1 MEPAFT
7 VLPDETSSAADKEFR
22 TSAAERSDSSAS
34 GSAFPEVRL
43 FRIPQ
48 RRDRKGQ
55 PRETWRRHLLAEAGV
70 DIDLVEEN
78 RSVSAQPGTI
88 HGLHF
93 QKAPRSQDK
102 FVRVARGSIFDVAV
116 DIRPGSP
123 TFGRHVSTVLT
134 AEGGE
139 ALVIP
144 AGFAHGY
151 CTLEAH
157 TEVVY
162 ATSDYYSADHAA
174 GIAFDDPELAIDWPL
189 AGRKPI
195 VSDKDRALPALR
207 HVRLTDTRMSGK
219 ARAAQSSMRVLVTG
233 GAGFIGS
240 AVVRHLIARSRH
252 AVLNLDRLSSA
263 ASAATLESVF
273 DDPRYELRIGDV
285 CDTRLLESVFQEFR
299 PHCVIHLAAET
310 RTDRPFAESEAF
322 LRTNTI
328 GTLRLLQAATAYF
341 EKLDPAAR
349 ARFRFL
355 HVSTDEVFGAR
366 DARDPAFS
374 GAARYDPLSPY
385 LASRAAG
392 DHVVRAWGHTY
403 GLPVLVTTCSNIF
416 GPYQALEDLIPRAI
430 VGVATGQHLPDL
442 VGNDSVR
449 DWLFV
454 EDLAEALVTVA
465 ERGQIG
471 SPYLIGGSVHRSDRQ
486 VAAAIA
492 DLVEDH
498 VGPLSDGRRRRDLI
512 AGTDEASSEDYRYC
526 LVEQSGGEKD
536 LGWHPAHSFEAGLRE
551 TVTWYLENEGW
562 WRPLVRPVGTNG
574 FKAHP
579 VASEVARL

>member
-7 VLPDETSSAADKEFR
+7 VLPDETSSAADAGEEFM
-22 TSAAERSDSSAS
+22 TSGALRCDSSVP
-34 GSAFPEVRL
+34 GSAFPEIRL
-43 FRIPQ
+43 FRILQ
-48 RRDRKGQ
+48 RHDWRGQ
-55 PRETWRRHLLAEAGV
+55 LRETWRRQLLAEAGLDV
-70 DIDLVEEN
+70 DLVEES
-78 RSVSAQPGTI
+78 RSVSARPGTI

-93 QKAPRSQDK
+93 QKAPRAQDK
-102 FVRVARGSIFDVAV
+102 FVRVVRGSIFDVAV

-134 AEGGE
+134 AQGGE
-139 ALVIP
+139 ALFIP

-151 CTLEAH
+151 CTLETD

-189 AGRKPI
+189 GGREPI
-195 VSDKDRALPALR
+195 VSDRDRALPALR
-207 HVRLTDTRMSGK
+207 HVRLTDTRTFGE
-219 ARAAQSSMRVLVTG
+219 ARTAQPPLRVLVTG

-240 AVVRHLIARSRH
+240 AVVRHLITRSRH
-252 AVLNLDRLSSA
+252 SVLNLDRLSSA
-263 ASAATLESVF
+263 ASASTLESVL

-328 GTLRLLQAATAYF
+328 GTMRLLQAATAYF
-341 EKLDPAAR
+341 ETLDPAAR

-366 DARDPAFS
+366 DPAFS
-374 GAARYDPLSPY
+374 GVAHYAPLSPY
-385 LASRAAG
+385 SASRAAG

-403 GLPVLVTTCSNIF
+403 GLPVLVTTCSNVF
-416 GPYQALEDLIPRAI
+416 GPYQSLDELIPRAI
-430 VGVATGQHLPDL
+430 VGAATGQHLPDL

-454 EDLAEALVTVA
+454 EDLAEALVTVV
-465 ERGQIG
+465 ERGQVG
-471 SPYLIGGSVHRSDRQ
+471 SPYLIGGSVHRSNRQ

-492 DLVEDH
+492 DLVDDH

-512 AGTDEASSEDYRYC
+512 AGTDEAPSEDYRYC
-526 LVEQSGGEKD
+526 LVDQSGGEKE
-536 LGWHPAHSFEAGLRE
+536 LGWHPAHSFEAGLSE
-551 TVTWYLENEGW
+551 TVTWYLEHEGW
-562 WRPLVRPVGTNG
+562 WRSLLRPVGTNG
-574 FKAHP
+574 FKNHP